1 MKQDL
6 PVWNL
11 NDLYSDPNS
20 KEIEEDILKLK
31 KMVDQFENQYRK
43 KITKLNAKGILN
55 LIYDYEKICKSMG
68 RLSAY
73 AGLRYYQFT
82 SDPERGKFLAKIDEH
97 IKENSTKLVFFSLEI
112 NKISKK
118 KINLFFKENKVLE
131 KYKSAFN
138 RMRALKPFQL
148 NDEME
153 RFLSDKSV
161 VGSSAWNRLF
171 DETMADLKFKVDD
184 QDLGLEEVL
193 NNMSSEK
200 RDLREKSAKSLA
212 NVLDKNIKL
221 FSRITNTLIKEKAI
235 EDNWRK
241 FPSPDF
247 SRHLSNDVEP
257 EVVNALRNSV
267 VNSYPEI
274 SHRYYKIKAKILKIK
289 KLEIWDRNAPL
300 YNHKEK
306 FINWDKASNIVL
318 EAFYDFDPLFKK
330 IALPF
335 FTNNWIDAKVT
346 KGKAPGAFSHPT
358 TTDVHPYIMINY
370 LGKSRDVMTLAH
382 ELGHGIHQ
390 TLASRQGEIL
400 ANTPLTLAETA
411 SVFGEMLTF
420 RKMISACQNEIE
432 TKQLL
437 ARKIEDMLNTLV
449 RQISF
454 YDFECRLHNARK
466 LNELLPNEI
475 NKIWLDVSKE
485 SLGENF
491 NYMKGYETF
500 WAYIPHFIHSPFY
513 VYAYAFG
520 DALVNALFD
529 EYQNGKKGFEKK
541 YIDMLKAGGSKHHSE
556 LLKPFNLNAKK
567 PEFWQKGINLISR
580 MIDDLEQSES

>member
-1 MKQDL
+1 MKQNL
-6 PVWNL
+6 PVWDL
-11 NDLYSDPNS
+11 SDLYSDPNS
-20 KEIEEDILKLK
+20 KEIEEDILLLK
-31 KMVDQFENQYRK
+31 KMVNKFEKKYKK
-43 KITKLNAKGILN
+43 KITKLNTKGILN
-55 LIYDYEKICKSMG
+55 LIFDYENISKSMG

-73 AGLRYYQFT
+73 AGLRYYQLT
-82 SDPERGKFLAKIDEH
+82 SDPERGKFLAKIDQH
-97 IKENSTKLVFFSLEI
+97 VKESSTKLVFFSLEI

-118 KINLFFKENKVLE
+118 KMDLFFKENKKLK
-131 KYKSAFN
+131 KYKSAFD

-148 NDEME
+148 NDDLE
-153 RFLSDKSV
+153 RFLNDKSV

-171 DETMADLKFKVDD
+171 DETMAELKFNLDG
-184 QDLGLEEVL
+184 QELGLEEVL
-193 NNMSSEK
+193 TNMSSEK

-212 NVLDKNIKL
+212 YELNKNIKL
-221 FSRITNTLIKEKAI
+221 FSRITNTLIKEKEI

-257 EVVNALRNSV
+257 EVVKALRDSV

-274 SHRYYKIKAKILKIK
+274 SHRYYKLKAKILKIR

-300 YNHKEK
+300 YKHKEK
-306 FINWDKASNIVL
+306 FINWNKATNIVL
-318 EAFYDFDPLFKK
+318 EAFNDFDPLFKK

-335 FTNNWIDAKVT
+335 FKNNWIDAKVT
-346 KGKAPGAFSHPT
+346 KGKAPGAFAHPT
-358 TTDVHPYIMINY
+358 TTDVHPYIMLNY

-390 TLASRQGEIL
+390 TLASKQGEIL
-400 ANTPLTLAETA
+400 SNTPLTLAETA

-420 RKMISACQNEIE
+420 RKMISNCQNEIE
-432 TKQLL
+432 KKQLL

-454 YDFECRLHNARK
+454 YDFECKVHDERK
-466 LNELLPNEI
+466 LNELLPDEI
-475 NKIWLDVSKE
+475 NKIWLDISKE
-485 SLGENF
+485 SLGKSF

-529 EYQNGKKGFEKK
+529 EYQNGKSGFEEK
-541 YIDMLKAGGSKHHSE
+541 YINMLEAGGSKHHSE
-556 LLKPFNLNAKK
+556 LLEPFNLNAKN
-567 PEFWQKGINLISR
+567 PEFWNKGINLISK
-580 MIDDLEQSES
+580 MIDDLEQVES